1 MQVEDS
7 DDDIGPSLPGQETR
21 KPTADALQQVAAIK
35 ESKDAP
41 KKLVMSLG
49 RCDR

>member
-21 KPTADALQQVAAIK
+21 KPTAEALQQVAAIK
-35 ESKDAP
+35 KGEDAP
-41 KKLVMSLG
+41 KKLVMSLEQ
-49 RCDR
+49 RDR